1 MPAVSRHPIEA
12 LLSQVEK
19 GDFAGDKGADDNN
32 SEGPVAIVGLV
43 VAALTL
49 LVAIVSLR
57 SSRFRRWAS
66 CLSTSKLVKVYLP
79 PLALRGQVLHINFES
94 YNPVQK
100 TLGITPQNPAPT
112 ITTREDLYTLR
123 VAGAMPRPVYICN
136 HRSDVH
142 PACGHSNTP
151 PRGHNGNTGEDGGAP
166 QAEESLGPKRPEPV
180 VTR

>member
-1 MPAVSRHPIEA
+1 MPVVSRHPIEA

-19 GDFAGDKGADDNN
+19 RDFAGDKGVDDNN

-57 SSRFRRWAS
+57 SPRFRLWAS
-66 CLSTSKLVKVYLP
+66 RLSTSKLVKVYLP
-79 PLALRGQVLHINFES
+79 PPALLGQVLHISSES

-100 TLGITPQNPAPT
+100 TPGITPPNPAPT
-112 ITTREDLYTLR
+112 ITTREDLNTIPA
-123 VAGAMPRPVYICN
+123 AGTMPRPVFICN
-136 HRSDVH
+136 HRSHVH
-142 PACGHSNTP
+142 PACGRSNIP
-151 PRGHNGNTGEDGGAP
+151 PRGHNGNTGEDGRP
-166 QAEESLGPKRPEPV
+166 SQAQESLVPKRPGPV